1 MYLFTDLM
9 PDRNIRYLVGWSMI
23 LVTLLNISVNFLMM
37 LENTFR
43 RLKLLFRRL
52 KQRLMNNL
60 RIF

>member
-1 MYLFTDLM
+1 MYLFTDQM

-23 LVTLLNISVNFLMM
+23 LVTLLNILVNFLMM